1 MTGVPLFF
9 YLSELKYRLVYFLI
23 SFFLIFVT
31 AYFYAEVI
39 FYLLANPLLNIS
51 KSQSLSFIST
61 HVSEIFLS
69 YLKLA
74 GFIAVI
80 CSFIVFLSHI
90 YIFFT
95 PGLYKHEKN
104 YLFYIILV
112 SVFLFIFSFFCTYY
126 YLIPII
132 WKFFLSFQFI
142 SSELDLNLNPRIFE
156 YINITLNL
164 LLLFSFSFQLPLI
177 LKLLLDFKLISLN
190 FLVKKRHF
198 FILFSFIISGI
209 ITPPDVYS
217 QFVLAIIS
225 LLLFEITI
233 FFKLLSNSMNKF

>member
-1 MTGVPLFF
+1 LINIPVFF
-9 YLSELKYRLVYFLI
+9 YLSELKYRLIYFLV
-23 SFFLIFVT
+23 SFFLIFIT
-31 AYFYAEVI
+31 AYFYSEVI

-51 KSQSLSFIST
+51 NSQSTSFIST

-74 GFIAVI
+74 GFIGIV
-80 CSFIVFLSHI
+80 CSFFVFLCHV
-90 YIFFT
+90 YIFLV
-95 PGLYKHEKN
+95 PGLYKNEKS
-104 YLFYIILV
+104 YLFNLILV
-112 SVFLFIFSFFCTYY
+112 SFFLFILSFFCTYY
-126 YLIPII
+126 YLIPVI

-142 SSELDLNLNPRIFE
+142 SSDLDLNLNPRIYE
-156 YINITLNL
+156 YINITLKL

-209 ITPPDVYS
+209 ITPPDIYS
-217 QFVLAIIS
+217 QFILAITSIFF
-225 LLLFEITI
+225 FEFTI
-233 FFKLLSNSMNKF
+233 FFKLFSNSIK